1 MDHHRRV
8 RGRTFASDPRPCEV
22 EGSAGP
28 SVEHMKVAEH
38 RQKMVESLQ
47 EDASFCEASFGAYC
61 SSDAHADAFLIDV
74 FCLSAVDVSFLLLVL
89 ASCFCSLSFSLA
101 NFLGHASPLPSY
113 FASSLQHHFS
123 IHGEDERAD

>member
-8 RGRTFASDPRPCEV
+8 RGRTLASDPRPCEV

-28 SVEHMKVAEH
+28 SVEHMKAAEH

-74 FCLSAVDVSFLLLVL
+74 FLSFCRRCELFAFGSRFVLLLLELFARELFGTRFTFTVVFCFIL
-89 ASCFCSLSFSLA
+89 ATSFFNSW
-101 NFLGHASPLPSY
+101 
-113 FASSLQHHFS
+113 
-123 IHGEDERAD
+123 RR